1 MSTVVTFRSV
11 LIDNGKR
18 TPHMLQPTGTKQF
31 WPLAFERPIQHE
43 VFYYVVP
50 GGGLE
55 PPRPC
60 GLRILSLFFGVLQS
74 VANERRS
81 QHKPFRYIT
90 IHEML
95 GLQLVAGK
103 CTKVGNEQPSKQPLG
118 RSSDFQF
125 TFDGV
130 LPAFINEVAVLPFNL
145 LEYRH
150 LPTAL
155 ISVQFRT
162 SEGLSNWWPFSP
174 IW

>member
-1 MSTVVTFRSV
+1 MEIDKADSHIHTTTTTTTGGISPQTSPLRDTHSKGKVT
-11 LIDNGKR
+11 
-18 TPHMLQPTGTKQF
+18 
-31 WPLAFERPIQHE
+31 
-43 VFYYVVP
+43 
-50 GGGLE
+50 
-55 PPRPC
+55 
-60 GLRILSLFFGVLQS
+60 LRILSLFFGVLQS

-130 LPAFINEVAVLPFNL
+130 LPAFINEVAVLVAVLPFNL

-162 SEGLSNWWPFSP
+162 SEVLSNWWPFSP